1 MATHVKVIAVLF
13 IIFGSLMVLGAFFST
28 MFFNVLANIVGSSG
42 DPESQI
48 GVAVL
53 GITGMA
59 LMTLLLVFGVP
70 SIVCGIGLYKFRPWA
85 RILAI
90 ILAAISLIRIPF
102 GTLFGIYALV
112 ILFRKD
118 TEALFTS

>member
-1 MATHVKVIAVLF
+1 VATHVKVIAVLF

-28 MFFNVLANIVGSSG
+28 ILFSVLAHLIGSSG
-42 DPESQI
+42 EPGAEI

-53 GITGMA
+53 GLTGMA
-59 LMTLLLVFGVP
+59 LTTMLLVFGVP
-70 SIVCGIGLYKFRPWA
+70 GIVCGIGLLQFRRWA

-102 GTLFGIYALV
+102 GTLFGVYALV

-118 TEALFTS
+118 TEALFVS